1 MKLSILLKDI
11 AVVTPEQD
19 CEITQLSIDSREV
32 TQGTLFIALK
42 GTQQHGIDYAKA
54 VAKQGAAAI
63 IWESDNSVES
73 VESVETENLDI
84 PLIEI
89 LDLRNHLGE
98 IANRFYDSPSQA
110 VDVIGITGTDGK
122 TSVSHFIAQA
132 LESCA
137 VMGTLGIGLLA
148 DLQQATHT
156 TPDIISTHKNIAGM
170 KSQQIKAVA
179 MEVSSHA
186 LDQGR
191 VSGVEFDVAVLT
203 NLTRDHLDYHG
214 TIEAYADAKAK
225 LFAWNDLKALVLNL
239 DDEFGEK
246 MAHKWGGSSSGVIS
260 GSIIGYGVGSV
271 ADYPEGSL
279 VAQNAVFNNSGISA
293 EIHFGDQQAMLTAVV
308 LGRFNLSNLLA
319 ALGAMIAIGDSLADA
334 VQKLSKVNIVAG
346 RMEKVSDKGVL
357 TVVDYAHTPN
367 ALETV
372 LKALREHTQ
381 NQLICVFG
389 CGGDR
394 DAGKR
399 PLMAKIAEENADVV
413 IVTDDNP
420 RTENPE
426 LIMQDIVAGFVNPLD
441 IKVEHDRASAI
452 NLAIKTSKAGDT
464 VLIAGKGHE
473 DYQILVTG
481 TVPFS
486 DRDQAVKVLQEMAA

>member
-1 MKLSILLKDI
+1 MMLSMLLKGVSPI
-11 AVVTPEQD
+11 SAEQD
-19 CEITQLSIDSREV
+19 CEITSLTIDSREV
-32 TQGTLFIALK
+32 TEGTLFVALK
-42 GTQQHGIDYAKA
+42 GTQQHGLNYASA
-54 VAKQGAAAI
+54 VAKKGAAAI
-63 IWESDNSVES
+63 IWEFD
-73 VESVETENLDI
+73 DI
-84 PLIEI
+84 AQTQTQDLYIPQIEI
-89 LDLRNHLGE
+89 RHLRESLGK

-110 VDVIGITGTDGK
+110 VNVIGITGTDGK

-148 DLQQATHT
+148 DLQKATHT
-156 TPDIISTHKNIAGM
+156 TPDVITTHKNIAAM
-170 KSQQIKAVA
+170 KSKQVKSVA

-191 VSGVEFDVAVLT
+191 VAGVNFDVAGLT

-214 TIEAYADAKAK
+214 TIEAYTEAKAK
-225 LFAWNDLKALVLNL
+225 LFAWPNLKALVLNL
-239 DDEFGEK
+239 DDAFGQEIVQ
-246 MAHKWGGSSSGVIS
+246 KWGGVIS

-271 ADYPEGSL
+271 ADYTANSL
-279 VAQNAVFNNSGISA
+279 VAEKAVFNNSGMSA
-293 EIHFGDQQAMLTAVV
+293 QIHYDDQQANLSVSI

-319 ALGAMIAIGDSLADA
+319 ALGTMLALGHSLAEA
-334 VQKLSKVNIVAG
+334 VTELSKVQTVVG
-346 RMEKVSDKGVL
+346 RMEKVSDSDIL
-357 TVVDYAHTPN
+357 AVVDYAHTPN

-372 LKALREHTQ
+372 LKALREHTH
-381 NQLICVFG
+381 NKLICVFG

-399 PLMAKIAEENADVV
+399 PLMAKIAEDNADVV

-420 RTENPE
+420 RTESPE
-426 LIMQDIVAGFVNPLD
+426 IIMQDIVAGFINPTE
-441 IKVEHDRASAI
+441 ITIEHDRASAI
-452 NLAIKTSKAGDT
+452 NTALKKAKSGDT

-473 DYQILVTG
+473 NVQILATG

-486 DRDQAVKVLQEMAA
+486 DREQANKVLQELAA